1 VTPQGTSRAAANN
14 SDPAFRRALLISA
27 AVFITYYLT
36 AKIGFEF
43 ALQPGSI
50 STLWMPNS
58 ILLAG
63 LLLTPRRWWW
73 LVILAAF
80 PSHLASELQSGV
92 PAAMVLSWFVSNSI
106 QAFIGAFCI
115 TYLVKDQVRFDRL
128 SDLCIFLVFGAFL
141 APFLS
146 SFLDSALVKLNG
158 WGNSAYW
165 DLWRI
170 RFLSNVLA
178 TLTLVPFVMV
188 WVRGGIADIRNATL
202 WRYLEATLLTLS
214 LLAVGLAI
222 FSTQPDALDRI
233 PGLLYWPLPFLLWA
247 TVRFGTRG
255 ISSALVLV
263 MFLAIVGTVHGTGPF
278 VTNSSS
284 YSALSI
290 QGFLIVV
297 SIPLFVLASVMEER
311 QRAEASARDNEE
323 RLTLA
328 LNAAQMNTWDW
339 RIQGDKLIW
348 SAPAKPVFGVNG
360 NGTDITPESFFSIMH
375 PEDIMAVQSAITRA
389 INEKT
394 PYEVEFRLIRN
405 GETHWFLSK
414 GNVFYDQAGK
424 PLRMLGIG
432 IDITGRKQAEEAL
445 LAINE
450 RNRAILRALP
460 DMMFLHDKDGVY
472 LDYYTRDGGGLVV
485 PPEAFLG
492 KSVREVLPAPV
503 AERVLD
509 VLAHIE
515 ESDQPQILEYTL
527 SIGGEERHFEARVVK
542 AEGHHALSIVR
553 DVTNSRR
560 AAEAVKQSEAKLL
573 QSTRQIRALA
583 ARLITAQE
591 SERRR
596 ISLLLHD
603 DVSQSVAALGLGI
616 SRLKRK
622 LPASIEL
629 TVAELD
635 KLGAQ
640 AHDLTTQIRKLSHQ
654 LHPEVLEHLGLVA
667 ALQSHVKEFGD
678 DWRITTSFT
687 ADVHSNP
694 IPQDLSVCLYRV
706 ALEALVNVSKHSGAQ
721 SATVMLKETDG
732 FLLLEVSDAGKG
744 FDVEK
749 ARRGS
754 GLGLASSEERIRNL
768 RGTLEIQ
775 SDSQNGTVLTARVPF
790 PGAI

>member
-1 VTPQGTSRAAANN
+1 
-14 SDPAFRRALLISA
+14 
-27 AVFITYYLT
+27 
-36 AKIGFEF
+36 
-43 ALQPGSI
+43 
-50 STLWMPNS
+50 
-58 ILLAG
+58 
-63 LLLTPRRWWW
+63 
-73 LVILAAF
+73 
-80 PSHLASELQSGV
+80 
-92 PAAMVLSWFVSNSI
+92 
-106 QAFIGAFCI
+106 
-115 TYLVKDQVRFDRL
+115 
-128 SDLCIFLVFGAFL
+128 
-141 APFLS
+141 
-146 SFLDSALVKLNG
+146 
-158 WGNSAYW
+158 
-165 DLWRI
+165 
-170 RFLSNVLA
+170 
-178 TLTLVPFVMV
+178 MV
-188 WVRGGIADIRNATL
+188 WARGGIADVRAASL
-202 WRYLEATLLTLS
+202 GRYLEASILTLS
-214 LLAVGLAI
+214 LLSVGLAI
-222 FSTQPDALDRI
+222 FNTQPDALERI
-233 PGLLYWPLPFLLWA
+233 PAVLYWPLPFLLWA

-255 ISSALVLV
+255 ICSALLLV
-263 MFLAIVGTVHGTGPF
+263 MFMACAGTAHGTGPF

-297 SIPLFVLASVMEER
+297 SIPLIVLAAVMEER
-311 QRAEASARDNEE
+311 QRAQTLARDNEE

-328 LNAAQMNTWDW
+328 LNAAQMDTWDW
-339 RIQGDKLIW
+339 QIQGDKLIW
-348 SAPAKPVFGVNG
+348 SAPASQVFGVNG
-360 NGTDITPESFFSIMH
+360 NGTDVTSDTFFSIVH
-375 PEDIMAVQSAITRA
+375 PEDIKAVQSAITRA
-389 INEKT
+389 INEGA
-394 PYEVEFRLIRN
+394 PYEVEFRIIRN
-405 GETHWFLSK
+405 GEMHWFLSK

-424 PLRMLGIG
+424 PRRMLGIG

-460 DMMFLHDKDGVY
+460 DMMFLQDKDGVF
-472 LDYYTRDGGGLVV
+472 LDYYTRDADGLLV
-485 PPEAFLG
+485 PPETFLG
-492 KSVREVLPAPV
+492 KNVREVLPEPV
-503 AERVLD
+503 AERILE
-509 VLAHIE
+509 VLAKIE
-515 ESDQPQILEYTL
+515 DSDQPQILEYTL
-527 SIGGEERHFEARVVK
+527 RIGDEERHYEARVVK

-553 DVTNSRR
+553 DVTNSHR

-622 LPASIEL
+622 LPSSGEQTI
-629 TVAELD
+629 AELD
-635 KLGAQ
+635 KLGSQ

-678 DWRITTSFT
+678 DWRIKTRFT

-694 IPQDLSVCLYRV
+694 IPQDLSVCLYRT
-706 ALEALVNVSKHSGAQ
+706 ALEALVNVSKHSGAK
-721 SATVMLKETDG
+721 SADVALKEADG
-732 FLLLEVSDAGKG
+732 FLVLEVSDSGKG

-775 SDSQNGTVLTARVPF
+775 SDSQHGTVLTARVPW